1 MLKLLIPILLLIF
14 SLVSG
19 NSAFCFEGKGQ
30 DCSKCHKLSQDEAR
44 NLLKI
49 PPEIKILEI
58 KLSPLKT
65 VWEIDFESG
74 SQRGLAYIDFSKKYL
89 IHARL
94 LFIEDR
100 RDLTG
105 ERIIELNKVDTS
117 QIPLDDALVMGD
129 KKAKIRVIVFDD
141 PD

>member
-1 MLKLLIPILLLIF
+1 MLKLLLPILLLIF

-19 NSAFCFEGKGQ
+19 NSTFGFEGKGQ
-30 DCSKCHKLSQDEAR
+30 DCSKCHKLSQEEAR
-44 NLLKI
+44 DLLKF
-49 PPEIKILEI
+49 PPEVKILEI

-74 SQRGLAYIDFSKKYL
+74 TQRGLTYIDLSKKYFIL
-89 IHARL
+89 GRL
-94 LFIEDR
+94 FFIEEK
-100 RDLTG
+100 RDLTE
-105 ERIIELNKVDTS
+105 ERMIELNKVDVS

-129 KKAKIRVIVFDD
+129 GKAKIRVIVFDD